1 MNLRA
6 ILFDL
11 YGTLLEISPPP
22 ADAPD
27 QWQQLWRATFGP
39 LPRLTLQEFTTQCD
53 QAIAREHAAG
63 HVAGVRH
70 PEVLWPDIAGKVL
83 PELMTLAPDVQS
95 EFLFQHSRLRH
106 TLRLMPGAAEALH
119 HLSRSGFLLGLAS
132 NCQSYSLRSFDEA
145 LAAAGLGRE
154 LFAADLCF
162 FSFQHGFSKPDPHV
176 FRLLAARLGI
186 RGIAPGDAM
195 VVGDRLDSDITPAW
209 AQGFQ
214 TWHLARQ
221 TTQPPGGL
229 WADFLKHLP
238 TLNPVTR

>member
-1 MNLRA
+1 MKLRA

-22 ADAPD
+22 ADASD
-27 QWQQLWRATFGP
+27 QWQRLWTATLGP
-39 LPRLTLQEFTTQCD
+39 LPRLTLPEFTAECD
-53 QAIAREHAAG
+53 QAIARAHTAG
-63 HVAGVRH
+63 HIVGVRH
-70 PEVLWPDIAGKVL
+70 PEVFWPDIAGKVL
-83 PELMTLAPDVQS
+83 PELGALPPDARN

-106 TLRLMPGAAEALH
+106 SLRLMPGASDVLH
-119 HLSRSGFLLGLAS
+119 HLDRSGLLLGLAS
-132 NCQSYSLRSFDEA
+132 NCQPCSLRSFDES
-145 LAAAGLGRE
+145 LASVGLTRD

-162 FSFQHGFSKPDPHV
+162 CSFQHGFSKPDPHV
-176 FRLLAARLGI
+176 FRHLVARLAT
-186 RGIAPGDAM
+186 RGIVPGEAM

-229 WADFLKHLP
+229 WPDFLKHLITSTP
-238 TLNPVTR
+238 